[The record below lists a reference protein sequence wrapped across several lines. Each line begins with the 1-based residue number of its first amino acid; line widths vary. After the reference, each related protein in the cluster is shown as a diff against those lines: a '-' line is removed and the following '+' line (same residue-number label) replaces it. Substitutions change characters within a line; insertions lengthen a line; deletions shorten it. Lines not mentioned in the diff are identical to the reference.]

1 MTEKTGPAEQTWQ
14 RPKIKNPEFVN
25 QLKSRQI
32 VSGELIGEL
41 LEELN
46 QNALDLLTTLIQS
59 GYGSKR
65 KLCQIWCDSIGIAHV
80 DLQKTLFQPDLVR
93 RLPEAFA
100 RRNYAIPVYR
110 MGEAI
115 TVATAVPQSEKMRK
129 ALEERIGE
137 PVNLVFALPSDIEWA
152 IKEQYHTPG
161 TLHDFLE
168 KISASR
174 ALSEQAPITR
184 TRLEQ
189 TAGGEAIGQLHVAI
203 ILYAIKENAG
213 SVRIEPREKQEGQA
227 AVILSGSAGERNAFT
242 LAAPVYQ
249 AVSRNLK
256 KLARLG
262 EKTETSAVNGRI
274 LFPTPGK
281 KYDIRFF
288 VRESAAGPEISLTLM
303 GRAPLARLPQITD
316 LYMAKPLQDFI
327 VRQLHEAKGIF
338 LLAGPEPSEN
348 APVAYAM
355 LKEDDGHSGQRVTLE
370 DEIRY
375 LLSGIQQQQVN
386 PQAGFS
392 REALLTASL
401 ELNPGI
407 LYIERIDD
415 GALVRQIPSTE
426 ALAESKSNPPFIIG
440 GIYGE
445 NSFHAL
451 SRAYQ
456 LGILN
461 SVSGILAR
469 QPAERLCD
477 HCKQEYNL
485 PEEIRSQLF
494 IDSETREVPAWRAQG
509 CPYCGHTGFFGKIGV
524 YEFIAPTPG
533 VRQLIEQQAPAS
545 ELHQAAAE
553 TDYESLAY
561 DGVKK
566 LIRGLIPLEELER
579 ITGRVPD

>member
-1 MTEKTGPAEQTWQ
+1 MTEKKASAERTWQ
-14 RPKIKNPEFVN
+14 RPKIKNPEFVQ

-32 VSGELIGEL
+32 VSEELIGDL

-46 QNALDLLTTLIQS
+46 QNALDLLTALVQS

-65 KLCQIWCDSIGIAHV
+65 KLCQIWCDSIGLAHV
-80 DLQKTLFQPDLVR
+80 DLHKTLFQPDLVR

-115 TVATAVPQSEKMRK
+115 TVASAVPQSEKMRK

-152 IKEQYHTPG
+152 ITEQYHTPA

-174 ALSEQAPITR
+174 ALTEQAPITQ

-203 ILYAIKENAG
+203 ILYAIKENAS
-213 SVRIEPREKQEGQA
+213 SVRIEPQGKQAGQA
-227 AVILSGSAGERNAFT
+227 AVILSGSAGERNAFA

-256 KLARLG
+256 KLARMD
-262 EKTETSAVNGRI
+262 EKTETSAVNSRI

-288 VRESAAGPEISLTLM
+288 MRENEAAPEISLTLM
-303 GRAPLARLPQITD
+303 AQAPLARLPQITD

-327 VRQLHEAKGIF
+327 ARQLHEAKGIF

-348 APVAYAM
+348 APVAYAL
-355 LKEDDGHSGQRVTLE
+355 LKEDGGHSGQRVTIE
-370 DEIRY
+370 DEIRF

-392 REALLTASL
+392 REALLAASL
-401 ELNPGI
+401 NLNPGI
-407 LYIERIDD
+407 LYIEHIDD
-415 GALVRQIPSTE
+415 AAVVRQLPSTD
-426 ALAESKSNPPFIIG
+426 ASAASDSKSPFLIG

-461 SVSGILAR
+461 SVTGILAR
-469 QPAERLCD
+469 QPAGRLCD

-494 IDSETREVPAWRAQG
+494 IDTQAREVPAWRAQG

-524 YEFIAPTPG
+524 YEFIAPTQDL
-533 VRQLIEQQAPAS
+533 RELIEKQAPAS
-545 ELHQAAAE
+545 DLHSAAASS
-553 TDYESLAY
+553 DYENLAY

-579 ITGRVPD
+579 ITGRLPD